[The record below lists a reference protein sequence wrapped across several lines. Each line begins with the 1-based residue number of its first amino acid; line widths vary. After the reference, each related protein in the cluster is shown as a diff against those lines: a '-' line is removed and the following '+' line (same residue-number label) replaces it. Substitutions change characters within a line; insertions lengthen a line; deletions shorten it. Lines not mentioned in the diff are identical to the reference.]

1 MLRLRPV
8 EFAQAEMELQD
19 VGDVFGDLVASVV
32 TADDEV
38 FGSDWGSC
46 SRKAPPGEARGRA
59 ERKVEQMTWFK

>member
-38 FGSDWGSC
+38 FGSDWMRAPLDAALSDASGS
-46 SRKAPPGEARGRA
+46 
-59 ERKVEQMTWFK
+59 V